1 MTEPDVGRKVRQLG
15 NDVDEIYDLLKDIS
29 KTQARHGAAL
39 ASLNVAVSDI
49 QVRQG
54 SRLDALDSKVGRL
67 ETRFDGLETRF
78 DGLETRFDGLET
90 RFDGLETR
98 FDGLETRFDGLETR
112 VGGLDSKFT
121 ARFES
126 VDAKLDIILDRIG
139 HGSADGN

>member
-39 ASLNVAVSDI
+39 ANLNVAVSDI

-78 DGLETRFDGLET
+78 DGLETRFG
-90 RFDGLETR
+90 R
-98 FDGLETRFDGLETR
+98 LETRFDGLETR

-121 ARFES
+121 GMFES
-126 VDAKLDIILDRIG
+126 LDVKFTGMFEGVDAKLDIILDRIG
-139 HGSADGN
+139 HGGADGN

>member
-39 ASLNVAVSDI
+39 ANLNVAVSDI

-54 SRLDALDSKVGRL
+54 GRLDALDSKVGS
-67 ETRFDGLETRF
+67 
-78 DGLETRFDGLET
+78 
-90 RFDGLETR
+90 LETR

-126 VDAKLDIILDRIG
+126 VDTKLDIILDRIG

>member
-1 MTEPDVGRKVRQLG
+1 MAEPEVGRKVRQLG
-15 NDVDEIYDLLKDIS
+15 HDVDEIYNLLKDIS

-39 ASLNVAVSDI
+39 ANLNVAVSDI

-90 RFDGLETR
+90 R
-98 FDGLETRFDGLETR
+98 

-126 VDAKLDIILDRIG
+126 VDTKLDIILDRIG
-139 HGSADGN
+139 HGTADGN

>member
-39 ASLNVAVSDI
+39 ANLNVAVSDI

-67 ETRFDGLETRF
+67 ETRFDGLETR
-78 DGLETRFDGLET
+78 
-90 RFDGLETR
+90 
-98 FDGLETRFDGLETR
+98 

-121 ARFES
+121 GMFES
-126 VDAKLDIILDRIG
+126 LDVKFTAKFESLDSKFTGMFEGVDAKLDIILDRIG

>member
-39 ASLNVAVSDI
+39 ANLNVAVSDI

-78 DGLETRFDGLET
+78 DGLETR
-90 RFDGLETR
+90 
-98 FDGLETRFDGLETR
+98 

-121 ARFES
+121 GMFES
-126 VDAKLDIILDRIG
+126 LDVKFTAKFESLDSKFTGMFEGVDAKLDIILDRIG